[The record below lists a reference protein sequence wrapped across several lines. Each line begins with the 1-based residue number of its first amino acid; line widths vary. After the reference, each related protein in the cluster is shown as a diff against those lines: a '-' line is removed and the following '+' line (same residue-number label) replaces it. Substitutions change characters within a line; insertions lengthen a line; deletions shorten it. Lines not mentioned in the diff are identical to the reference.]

1 MDSKLYYWALPVT
14 GNLQTSNLEQ
24 YKHTHPKDAAYAIK
38 KELLRLGKLLV
49 LNKEEEHMSGDAFLR
64 SVNEHVKPT
73 AQEKGLIF
81 SVSDQELS
89 ELSPQ
94 SANNMTHYIEDF
106 NKYKDLGILPPG
118 TELEFAP
125 PNCHRYGLGNF
136 DHHRMAITN
145 TSNSNRM
152 LNSVH
157 PKEVLQAMAP
167 DFGRRF
173 PEIFLLHEGIHGV
186 MAGNSGEKSL
196 LPKGVPFLGEGSVLP
211 EHDIVMEQLA
221 PRWAYILKGYE
232 ASLKAAKADVGESS
246 VDFVSEYL
254 TEYHKQDE
262 EEFVTT
268 ASEMMHLRRLEQ
280 TQANDYMAQQLGLRV
295 DKVQDLIDQTVGKPF
310 TEKEIKLVNS
320 LEKSFKTHMPAVHQF
335 NEAIAKNWDDVVP
348 TLLHWAIK
356 PGGLNKL
363 V

>member
-1 MDSKLYYWALPVT
+1 MDSKLYYWALPVD

-38 KELLRLGKLLV
+38 KELLRLGKALDLT
-49 LNKEEEHMSGDAFLR
+49 EEEKHMSGDAFVR

-73 AQEKGLIF
+73 AQEKGLLF
-81 SVSDQELS
+81 SVSDQELR

-94 SANNMTHYIEDF
+94 SANNMIHYIKDF
-106 NKYKDLGILPPG
+106 NKYKDLGILPPE
-118 TELEFAP
+118 TEFEFAP
-125 PNCHRYGLGNF
+125 PNYHRYGLGNF

-145 TSNSNRM
+145 TSNSNRV

-186 MAGNSGEKSL
+186 IAGNSGEKSL
-196 LPKGVPFLGEGSVLP
+196 YPKGVPCYSINLDPNLVTEYNKKRWPSV
-211 EHDIVMEQLA
+211 
-221 PRWAYILKGYE
+221 LKGYK
-232 ASLKAAKADVGESS
+232 ASLKAAKTDVGESS
-246 VDFVSEYL
+246 VRFVSDYL
-254 TEYHKQDE
+254 TEYHKKDI
-262 EEFVTT
+262 EEFFPTG
-268 ASEMMHLRRLEQ
+268 SEMIHLHSLSQ
-280 TQANDYMAQQLGLRV
+280 TQANDRMAQQLGMPV

-310 TEKEIKLVNS
+310 TEKEIKFVNS

-356 PGGLNKL
+356 PSGLNKL
-363 V
+363 I

>member
-1 MDSKLYYWALPVT
+1 
-14 GNLQTSNLEQ
+14 
-24 YKHTHPKDAAYAIK
+24 
-38 KELLRLGKLLV
+38 
-49 LNKEEEHMSGDAFLR
+49 
-64 SVNEHVKPT
+64 
-73 AQEKGLIF
+73 
-81 SVSDQELS
+81 VSDQELS

-106 NKYKDLGILPPG
+106 KKYKALGILPPE
-118 TELEFAP
+118 TEFEFAP
-125 PNCHRYGLGNF
+125 PNYHRYGLGNF

-145 TSNSNRM
+145 TSNSNKV

-167 DFGRRF
+167 DFGRRS

-196 LPKGVPFLGEGSVLP
+196 LPKGVPCFGEDSINLDP
-211 EHDIVMEQLA
+211 NLVMEQMEK
-221 PRWAYILKGYE
+221 RWPSILKGYK

-246 VDFVSEYL
+246 VKFVSEHL
-254 TEYHKQDE
+254 TEYHKKDIE
-262 EEFVTT
+262 ELFTT
-268 ASEMMHLRRLEQ
+268 GSEMIHLHRLSQ
-280 TQANDYMAQQLGLRV
+280 TQANDRMAQQLGIPV

-310 TEKEIKLVNS
+310 TEKEIKFVNS

-335 NEAIAKNWDDVVP
+335 NEAIAKNWEDVVP

-363 V
+363 I